1 MTTSVD
7 LFSMKKGEILKFLKK
22 YYDENYKIKEDLHWK
37 KIFEN
42 PIEMVDLIGSF
53 IDNNEKFEITM
64 WICLDEDVLINVNST
79 NANNIIKYL
88 FERYPY

>member
-1 MTTSVD
+1 MSTSID

-22 YYDENYKIKEDLHWK
+22 YYDENYTIEDELHWN
-37 KIFEN
+37 ITFEN
-42 PIEMVDLIGSF
+42 PIEMVDFIGSF

-64 WICLDEDVLINVNST
+64 WISLDKDVLINVNST

>member
-1 MTTSVD
+1 MSTSID
-7 LFSMKKGEILKFLKK
+7 LFSMKKGEILNFLKK
-22 YYDENYKIKEDLHWK
+22 YYDENYTIKDDLHWN
-37 KIFEN
+37 ITFEN
-42 PIEMVDLIGSF
+42 PIEMVDFIGSF

-64 WICLDEDVLINVNST
+64 WISLDKDVLINVNST

>member
-1 MTTSVD
+1 MNTSVN
-7 LFSMKKGEILKFLKK
+7 LFSMKKGEILKFLKLF
-22 YYDENYKIKEDLHWK
+22 YDYSIEIEDDLHWK
-37 KIFEN
+37 KVFEN

-53 IDNNEKFEITM
+53 IDNNDKFKITM
-64 WICLDEDVLINVNST
+64 WICLDKDVLINVNST

>member
-7 LFSMKKGEILKFLKK
+7 LFSMKKGEILEFLKK
-22 YYDENYKIKEDLHWK
+22 YYDENYNIKEDFHWK
-37 KIFEN
+37 KTFEN
-42 PIEMVDLIGSF
+42 PIDMVDFIGTF
-53 IDNNEKFEITM
+53 IDNSEKFEITM